1 MTPLPLIVALAASVL
16 LLTAG
21 YLIGVRR
28 GGQARERLREL
39 TIQQKQ
45 ALQLAHREIS
55 RKVEEQEQGLRATIE
70 QALAPL
76 VSSQKLSLDLS
87 SLKTGGG
94 SRDLT
99 LLLDK
104 IAEVGNF
111 STVALSD
118 SEGLP
123 LAGNSA
129 ARDLDRIAVNS
140 SLVLLTADRIG
151 GNDFP
156 APTAILVRDTAD
168 QATLYRIFQAPDQRI
183 VLTAVSS
190 GSNLTLTT
198 LDPALAK
205 VAGMLSFEP

>member
-1 MTPLPLIVALAASVL
+1 MIPLPLIVALAASVL

-28 GGQARERLREL
+28 GVQARERLREL

-55 RKVEEQEQGLRATIE
+55 RKIEDHDQALRATIE

-76 VSSQKLSLDLS
+76 VSREKLSLDLS

-118 SEGLP
+118 SDGLP

-140 SLVLLTADRIG
+140 SLVLLMADRMG
-151 GNDFP
+151 GSEAP
-156 APTAILVRDTAD
+156 GPTAILVRDSAD

-183 VLTAVSS
+183 VLTAVAS
-190 GSNLTLTT
+190 GANLSLTT

-205 VAGMLSFEP
+205 VAGMLSFEA

>member
-16 LLTAG
+16 LLTSG

-28 GGQARERLREL
+28 GSQARERLREL

-55 RKVEEQEQGLRATIE
+55 RKVEEHEQGLRATIE

-140 SLVLLTADRIG
+140 SLVLLMADRIG
-151 GNDFP
+151 ANDFP
-156 APTAILVRDTAD
+156 APTAILVRDAGD
-168 QATLYRIFQAPDQRI
+168 QATLYRIFQVQDQRI
-183 VLTAVSS
+183 SLTAVAN
-190 GSNLTLTT
+190 GPNLTLTT

-205 VAGMLSFEP
+205 VAGMLSSRA

>member
-1 MTPLPLIVALAASVL
+1 MTSLPLIVALAAAVL
-16 LLTAG
+16 LLTSG

-28 GGQARERLREL
+28 GSQARERLRDVA
-39 TIQQKQ
+39 IQQKQ

-55 RKVEEQEQGLRATIE
+55 RKVEEHEQGLRATIE

-76 VSSQKLSLDLS
+76 VSREKLSLDLS
-87 SLKTGGG
+87 SLKTGAG

-111 STVALSD
+111 SAVALSD

-140 SLVLLTADRIG
+140 SLVLLMADRIG
-151 GNDFP
+151 GELP
-156 APTAILVRDTAD
+156 APTAILVRDGAD
-168 QATLYRIFQAPDQRI
+168 QVTLYRIFQAPDQRI
-183 VLTAVSS
+183 VLTAVSN
-190 GSNLTLTT
+190 GAPLTLTT